1 MEKNDCIATI
11 QFIQKSQKQ
20 ANSTNIIT
28 MINVY
33 APQTQ
38 RLKNDKIELHGMYK
52 KLVALLRE
60 VLKTSNILY
69 SSWF

>member
-1 MEKNDCIATI
+1 
-11 QFIQKSQKQ
+11 
-20 ANSTNIIT
+20 

-69 SSWF
+69 SS